1 MANIMR
7 LGGGSGGGKPKKLL
21 SSLTEGSLVSVLE
34 NGKLTP
40 FYVAKHNYEA
50 DLNGEG
56 RTLLMRKTS
65 YDSRAVNS
73 SNANAF
79 ATSTLYAWMNGE
91 YKSMLSGT
99 VQGEIGTTSYPNT
112 ESGGKAAITGRGA
125 VFLASLTEF
134 GLKDGSGSP
143 VEGTTLPLAN
153 QLYICYDTSGN
164 AVSQWTRT
172 PVENDTQRVYY
183 ASSVGTAG
191 AVTATSSL
199 AVRPCFTLPDTM
211 ALRETPYDDGSWGLI
226 DEYEPTDTVDITEN
240 GIHNV
245 KEYSFANVNVAPVLL
260 WTNASPTSAFTPQTL
275 TFDESGFSGYL
286 VEIRYSTSV
295 DTRWVGFIPIGTTMG
310 VDKGVYGY
318 AGTSYVSRYC
328 GQGTG
333 NSITINEGKIGTS
346 RNDVYAVPT
355 RIWGVKFTL

>member
-1 MANIMR
+1 MSMVFNMV
-7 LGGGSGGGKPKKLL
+7 GGCGGGKPKKLL

-34 NGKLTP
+34 AGKLVP

-65 YDSRAVNS
+65 YDSRAFNS
-73 SNANAF
+73 SNVNAL
-79 ATSTLYAWMNGE
+79 ATSALYAWMNGE

-143 VEGTTLPLAN
+143 VEGTALPLAN
-153 QLYICYDTSGN
+153 QLYICYDASGN

-183 ASSVGTAG
+183 ASSAGTAG

-199 AVRPCFTLPDTM
+199 AVRPCFTLPADM
-211 ALRETPYDDGSWGLI
+211 ALNTEPYGDGSWGLV
-226 DEYEPTDTVDITEN
+226 DEADITPETT
-240 GIHNV
+240 
-245 KEYSFANVNVAPVLL
+245 FPQLL
-260 WTNASPTSAFTPQTL
+260 WTNASPTSTFAPQTVNL
-275 TFDESGFSGYL
+275 SGANFDAYII
-286 VEIRYSTSV
+286 EIRYTTSISALGYGLVYKLGSVGGAVGNHNSTHGGLV
-295 DTRWVGFIPIGTTMG
+295 MRTM
-310 VDKGVYGY
+310 D
-318 AGTSYVSRYC
+318 RIDD
-328 GQGTG
+328 
-333 NSITINEGKIGTS
+333 NSILFSTGFNRGSADNSYGI
-346 RNDVYAVPT
+346 PT
-355 RIWGVKFTL
+355 RIWGVNISL